1 LLTRLL
7 FLVSAKQVQV
17 KITMKFTA
25 IISLLALMLVG
36 STGTAVAQQQ
46 QKCPFNIIGT
56 WKVQVSPTEARLYVF
71 DAEGVVK
78 VLKVSGGAQ
87 QEIATGKYE
96 LLVDPKAPEQIS
108 LTSTG
113 KNRIFGRAKTA
124 MKVVS
129 YDDSSLTCEIPGVG
143 TTRWTR
149 EDHNRYF
156 IVLVARQG
164 EFYDNSGSAF
174 PVLIK
179 SAAGATTIDAAGIYS
194 ESGKAAFG
202 TVPASAYKDYL
213 REARGDSEV
222 ILRLEINSGQY
233 ERGLK
238 AVKEWQRRSGE
249 GGLLYDTVSAS
260 HTAPA
265 PLNNILLIKAVTET
279 LNLCQN
285 DIDLYKLDY
294 TYPTDWIANEYSP
307 EFVPFFFFK
316 ELRKRNE
323 ARHIEYKK
331 FQELVPLANMA
342 SR

>member
-1 LLTRLL
+1 M
-7 FLVSAKQVQV
+7 
-17 KITMKFTA
+17 KITA
-25 IISLLALMLVG
+25 IISLLALMLAGATVN
-36 STGTAVAQQQ
+36 TLAQEQ

-71 DAEGVVK
+71 DADGAIK

-96 LLVDPKAPEQIS
+96 LLDDPKAPEQIAV
-108 LTSTG
+108 TSTG

-129 YDDSSLTCEIPGVG
+129 YDDSSLTCDIPGIG

-149 EDHNRYF
+149 EDANRYF
-156 IVLVARQG
+156 IVLVARKG
-164 EFYDNSGSAF
+164 EFYDDSGSAF
-174 PVLIK
+174 PLVIK
-179 SAAGATTIDAAGIYS
+179 TAGKTSTIEGAGIYS
-194 ESGKAAFG
+194 EAGTPTFG
-202 TVPASAYKDYL
+202 AVPASIYKDYL
-213 REARGDSEV
+213 RDARGDKEV

-233 ERGLK
+233 QRSLK
-238 AVKEWQRRSGE
+238 IVQEWQRRARE
-249 GGLLYDTVSAS
+249 GTLLYDKDST
-260 HTAPA
+260 TTPPT
-265 PLNNILLIKAVTET
+265 PLNNLLMIKTISET

-285 DIDLYKLDY
+285 DFDLYKLDY
-294 TYPTDWIANEYSP
+294 NYPTDWITNEISP

-331 FQELVPLANMA
+331 FTELVSLPNLA